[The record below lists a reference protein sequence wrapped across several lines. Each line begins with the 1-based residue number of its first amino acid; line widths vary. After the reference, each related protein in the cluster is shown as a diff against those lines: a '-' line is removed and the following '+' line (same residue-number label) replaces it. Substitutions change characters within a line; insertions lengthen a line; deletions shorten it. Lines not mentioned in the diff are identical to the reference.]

1 VKHSYLFQRR
11 YHFGAPNQYHPSTVT
26 MTMIHNH
33 RTITSQPYTNTMAT
47 VPEISSAAED
57 EQQQSSQW
65 TGDVWIQDHW
75 TEEDKA
81 EARGRLAASSRFC
94 RGGQDANDC
103 ELRQQQQA
111 HAFQQFRRNA
121 STNWNVFY
129 HQNTTNFFKDR
140 HYLQKSF
147 PNEFGW
153 LYDMT
158 NVGDAIRCD
167 PGGTENETS
176 TAPAPPVD
184 NSITKAEFRIVEV
197 GCGVG
202 NAILPLLEQ
211 HSKLMQQ
218 YTKELNMSSSDEIGT
233 PSLRPCPPKFHIHCL
248 DFAPNAIQLLKKD
261 TRFQAAA
268 MEGRATAHVYD
279 LSSMHPSSIDIGI
292 DHADFPTQLS
302 DNTSTQTKTHQSLA
316 NSADVAILLFCLSA
330 IGPHPSPALRRAAQN
345 VIDMLR
351 PGGTLVIRDYG
362 RLDEGI
368 VMNISRAD
376 VHVGILFQNILSCF
390 FSPDTQL
397 K

>member
-1 VKHSYLFQRR
+1 
-11 YHFGAPNQYHPSTVT
+11 
-26 MTMIHNH
+26 
-33 RTITSQPYTNTMAT
+33 MAT

-75 TEEDKA
+75 TEEEKA

-94 RGGQDANDC
+94 RGGQDADDC
-103 ELRQQQQA
+103 EQRQQQQA

-129 HQNTTNFFKDR
+129 NQNKTNFFKDR

-153 LYDMT
+153 LYDMK
-158 NVGDAIRCD
+158 NVDDAVTIKCD
-167 PGGTENETS
+167 PGGTNHETS
-176 TAPAPPVD
+176 ISPLGENGVT
-184 NSITKAEFRIVEV
+184 NSEFRIVEV

-218 YTKELNMSSSDEIGT
+218 YTSDLRQASSDEISST
-233 PSLRPCPPKFHIHCL
+233 SIPPCPPQLHIHCL
-248 DFAPNAIQLLKKD
+248 DFAPSAIQLLKKD
-261 TRFQAAA
+261 ALFQAAA
-268 MEGRATAHVYD
+268 REGRATAHVYD
-279 LSSMHPSSIDIGI
+279 LSSTHPSTINIGI
-292 DHADFPTQLS
+292 PDNADSDVQL
-302 DNTSTQTKTHQSLA
+302 DDKTSTRTKSPQSLA

-362 RLDEGI
+362 RLDEGA
-368 VMNISRAD
+368 VMKISRAD
-376 VHVGILFQNILSCF
+376 VHTGILFQNILSCF
-390 FSPDTQL
+390 FLPIHSSNETRQRRQGTE
-397 K
+397 